1 MSTENNYDNN
11 YIIDIHGIQAIKISQ
26 LPDINDNIDSNQ
38 THVYSYQYMW
48 DINNSFNYGKYGAY
62 CYNYG
67 AYSYDL
73 NDYDEDV
80 SYQQDYQSYYL
91 LLATETNNYKLEY
104 STVKDD
110 LGIPE
115 INASIIDITSSI
127 DCLSYDIDNKV
138 DFLNTYHNKF
148 NVNIKSEDSNLDKND
163 IAYYINLSYTY
174 HKWSTD
180 KTDYMR
186 HPIDSAMA
194 YTYELSIG
202 LTSNSANKFN
212 SDEDLYNTYSYYIY
226 LYNEDIENIN
236 INNNNY
242 YNNDK
247 IKLVNKGLITDREFN
262 SLIFNVNDLSYYTNI
277 RLYDQKN
284 LNNTVTNVFNNTIN
298 NPSFISSDTTYI
310 SISNKQHELT
320 YSYHYFSYNHPDN
333 KLWIKKDNNNIG
345 YKNYKIEVTFSRKT
359 GDYIAYA
366 DTSNNSTI
374 SNGLVDHVLL
384 KELVSD
390 INSSNSYFN
399 NRLTWCRLDKNNN

>member
-62 CYNYG
+62 
-67 AYSYDL
+67 SYEL

-80 SYQQDYQSYYL
+80 SYHRDYQSCYL

-115 INASIIDITSSI
+115 INASIINITNSI

-174 HKWSTD
+174 YKWSTD

-186 HPIDSAMA
+186 YPIDSAMA

-202 LTSNSANKFN
+202 LTSNSTNKFN
-212 SDEDLYNTYSYYIY
+212 SDRDLYNTYSYYIY

-298 NPSFISSDTTYI
+298 NPSFITSDTTYI
-310 SISNKQHELT
+310 SISNKQHEST
-320 YSYHYFSYNHPDN
+320 YSYHYFSYNHPNN
-333 KLWIKKDNNNIG
+333 KLWIKKYNNIG
-345 YKNYKIEVTFSRKT
+345 YKNYKIELTFSRKT

-374 SNGLVDHVLL
+374 SNGLVDHELL

-390 INSSNSYFN
+390 INSNNSYFN
-399 NRLTWCRLDKNNN
+399 NRLTWCRLDKK

>member
-38 THVYSYQYMW
+38 THIYSYQYMW
-48 DINNSFNYGKYGAY
+48 DINTSYINNSYNHGKYGT
-62 CYNYG
+62 YNG
-67 AYSYDL
+67 L
-73 NDYDEDV
+73 NDNIR
-80 SYQQDYQSYYL
+80 DYQSCYL

-104 STVKDD
+104 SAVKDD

-163 IAYYINLSYTY
+163 IAYYINLSYSCYT
-174 HKWSTD
+174 WSTD

-186 HPIDSAMA
+186 YPIDSAMA

-298 NPSFISSDTTYI
+298 NPSFITSDTTYI

-320 YSYHYFSYNHPDN
+320 YSYHYFSYN
-333 KLWIKKDNNNIG
+333 KTKTWIKKDNNNIG
-345 YKNYKIEVTFSRKT
+345 YKNYKIELTFSRKT

-374 SNGLVDHVLL
+374 SNGLVDHELL

-399 NRLTWCRLDKNNN
+399 NRLTWCRLDKK